1 MKYTQEI
8 TTISGIKHL
17 TREKPVKKNIL
28 IIDDKIAIAKI
39 ISVYLSE
46 EFDISYFN
54 TPVKAIQWLFEG
66 NRPDLIILDIRMP
79 EMNGDEFLSYIKRN
93 GLYNEIPVVV
103 LSGEES
109 SDIRIK
115 MLEAGADDFILKPFN
130 PMELKIRIRK
140 VLKWINR
147 FFILGR
153 MNSWL
158 IT

>member
-1 MKYTQEI
+1 MIKYAEDI
-8 TTISGIKHL
+8 ASIPARIHL
-17 TREKPVKKNIL
+17 TSEKSVKRNIL

-140 VLKWINR
+140 VLK
-147 FFILGR
+147 
-153 MNSWL
+153 
-158 IT
+158 

>member
-1 MKYTQEI
+1 MIRIDNDHTLVAERMNNTMERNTKRQ
-8 TTISGIKHL
+8 L
-17 TREKPVKKNIL
+17 L

-39 ISVYLSE
+39 ISVYLSAE
-46 EFDISYFN
+46 YDITYFN
-54 TPVKAIQWLFEG
+54 TPVKAIEWLFNG

-79 EMNGDEFLSYIKRN
+79 EMNGDEFLSYLKRN
-93 GLYNEIPVVV
+93 GLYKDIPVVV

-140 VLKWINR
+140 VLR
-147 FFILGR
+147 
-153 MNSWL
+153 
-158 IT
+158 

>member
-1 MKYTQEI
+1 MVQLSGPEFSILTFMRYTQEI
-8 TTISGIKHL
+8 TTISGLKHL

-46 EFDISYFN
+46 EFDITYFN

-79 EMNGDEFLSYIKRN
+79 EMNGDEFLTYIKRN
-93 GLYNEIPVVV
+93 GLFKDIPVVV
-103 LSGEES
+103 LSGEEN

-115 MLEAGADDFILKPFN
+115 MLETGADDFILKPFN

-140 VLKWINR
+140 VLR
-147 FFILGR
+147 
-153 MNSWL
+153 
-158 IT
+158 

>member
-1 MKYTQEI
+1 MRYTQEI
-8 TTISGIKHL
+8 TTISGLKHL

-46 EFDISYFN
+46 EFDITYFN

-79 EMNGDEFLSYIKRN
+79 EMNGDEFLTYIKRN
-93 GLYNEIPVVV
+93 GLFKDIPVVV
-103 LSGEES
+103 LSGEEN

-140 VLKWINR
+140 VLK
-147 FFILGR
+147 
-153 MNSWL
+153 
-158 IT
+158 

>member
-8 TTISGIKHL
+8 RTISGIKHL

-46 EFDISYFN
+46 EFDITYFN

-79 EMNGDEFLSYIKRN
+79 EMNGDEFLTYIKRN
-93 GLYNEIPVVV
+93 GLFKDIPVVV
-103 LSGEES
+103 LSGEEN

-115 MLEAGADDFILKPFN
+115 MLETGADDFILKPFN

-140 VLKWINR
+140 VLK
-147 FFILGR
+147 
-153 MNSWL
+153 
-158 IT
+158 

>member
-8 TTISGIKHL
+8 TTLSGIKHL

-93 GLYNEIPVVV
+93 GLYKDIPVVV

-140 VLKWINR
+140 VLK
-147 FFILGR
+147 
-153 MNSWL
+153 
-158 IT
+158 

>member
-28 IIDDKIAIAKI
+28 IIQDKIAIAKI

-93 GLYNEIPVVV
+93 GLYKDIPVVV

-140 VLKWINR
+140 VLK
-147 FFILGR
+147 
-153 MNSWL
+153 
-158 IT
+158 